1 MTEKKK
7 YWPSGFILFE
17 QNQKQKKV
25 IDVFHFFIAMILH
38 AMNLG
43 NDQIFSHVSQLR
55 SRCSQVF

>member
-38 AMNLG
+38 AKNLSK
-43 NDQIFSHVSQLR
+43 DQIFSHVSQLR
-55 SRCSQVF
+55 SRCSEVF

>member
-38 AMNLG
+38 AKNLG
-43 NDQIFSHVSQLR
+43 KDQILSHVSQLK